1 MAANEIN
8 MKQISEDL
16 KSFLTKEMDNNVKKI
31 TEKIMEKMD
40 TKFDELSTRIEIIDR
55 KAEAA
60 ESLAKQNQN
69 SISNVTS
76 ESTALQ
82 EKIAEQAKKIHEL
95 EVNIEDQINRNSRDT
110 LVIKGIKKEN
120 QEKTWNNTSHVLSSS
135 LCGFFGW
142 NPNQFLSDIERAH
155 RGDYK
160 NPNSPIYVKFISWKV
175 SQAVLDSIIRA
186 NRSRQTNISASQK
199 YSDKVQKRMNRLLI
213 SRQEFKNDE
222 EKSSWKSYVKYPGV
236 LMVKKPEDR
245 NYSVYMV
252 ASG

>member
-1 MAANEIN
+1 MAGGEIN

-16 KSFLTKEMDNNVKKI
+16 KIFLTKQMENNAKKI
-31 TEKIMEKMD
+31 TEKIIEKMD
-40 TKFDELSTRIEIIDR
+40 TKFDKLSTRIETIDR

-60 ESLAKQNQN
+60 ETLAKQNQN
-69 SISNVTS
+69 NISHLTS
-76 ESTALQ
+76 QSTALQ
-82 EKIAEQAKKIHEL
+82 EKLVQQAKKIREL
-95 EVNIEDQINRNSRDT
+95 EENIEDPVNRNPRDT
-110 LVIKGIKKEN
+110 QALRDIKKEN
-120 QEKTWNNTSHVLSSS
+120 QEKTWNNTSHVHSSS
-135 LCGFFGW
+135 LCGLFGW

-160 NPNSPIYVKFISWKV
+160 NPNSPIYMKFISWKV

-213 SRQEFKNDE
+213 TRREFRSDE

-236 LMVKKPEDR
+236 LMVKKLEDR

-252 ASG
+252 ATD

>member
-16 KSFLTKEMDNNVKKI
+16 KSFLTKEMENNAKKI
-31 TEKIMEKMD
+31 TEKNIEKMD

-69 SISNVTS
+69 SISNLTS

-95 EVNIEDQINRNSRDT
+95 EENIEDQVNRNSRDT
-110 LVIKGIKKEN
+110 LVIRGIKKEN
-120 QEKTWNNTSHVLSSS
+120 QDKTWNNTSHVLSSS
-135 LCGFFGW
+135 LCGLFGW

-160 NPNSPIYVKFISWKV
+160 NPNSPIYVKVISWKV
-175 SQAVLDSIIRA
+175 SQAVLDSIIQA
-186 NRSRQTNISASQK
+186 NRSRQTNISVSQT

-213 SRQEFKNDE
+213 TR
-222 EKSSWKSYVKYPGV
+222 YT
-236 LMVKKPEDR
+236 
-245 NYSVYMV
+245 
-252 ASG
+252 